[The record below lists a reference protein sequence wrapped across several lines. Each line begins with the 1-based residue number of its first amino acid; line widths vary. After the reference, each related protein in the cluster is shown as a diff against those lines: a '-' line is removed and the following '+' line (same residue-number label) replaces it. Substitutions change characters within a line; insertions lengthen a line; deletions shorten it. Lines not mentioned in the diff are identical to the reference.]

1 VDCSDCDARSFC
13 FRYLSE
19 LDAHPGRTL
28 PDPALATC
36 AWWKPSRDCCCCRC
50 YQHFNRQMPPQPDR
64 EIPPKVVEP
73 IEQVFRIEGI
83 EGKAMP

>member
-1 VDCSDCDARSFC
+1 MSDA
-13 FRYLSE
+13 
-19 LDAHPGRTL
+19 G
-28 PDPALATC
+28 
-36 AWWKPSRDCCCCRC
+36 SRRAAEI
-50 YQHFNRQMPPQPDR
+50 NRQMPPQPDL